1 MHCEQTH
8 ELTDELSYF
17 LDCFMLYGLGIL
29 WLITSSSSVFTNKVL
44 KKQSNI
50 RITRYYKRNDLAI
63 SFDKSGD
70 AIC

>member
-1 MHCEQTH
+1 MHCEQTR
-8 ELTDELSYF
+8 ELTDELSFF
-17 LDCFMLYGLGIL
+17 LLYGLGIL

-70 AIC
+70 AMC